1 MENEYGVHRYL
12 LINRAVNFIIRLRRY
27 YLQSNSNL
35 LGLTNKTNTI
45 KNKFLYLRTKQYPIV

>member
-27 YLQSNSNL
+27 YLQSNSL

-45 KNKFLYLRTKQYPIV
+45 KNIFLYLRTKQYPIV